1 MKRFL
6 VAAIVIGAFAV
17 LPLTA
22 AAGPDTTPAFHARM
36 GKIFGM
42 VAPANAQNGQV
53 SNQAPASGSL
63 YYNGGPV
70 MTQNNTYT
78 IFWQPSGYSFPS
90 GYEHNINQ
98 FFGDLQ
104 ATQGSNTNTYDNG
117 TQYYMQ
123 SSSGAKTYVQNK
135 VTFAGTT
142 VDTNPLP
149 ALDPV
154 NCPDTP
160 VAAAGGANG
169 NQSTTAGCVT
179 DAQLQQEISAVVKAH
194 NWPVNNN
201 TEFFM
206 YTAPNIGTCFPAQ
219 VGEGAGGVGTT
230 VTAPLCSFSYFCA
243 YHSAYFDSTINS
255 SSQIIYAN
263 MPYDA
268 QTAGNPVTCDLG
280 DYPNGNPSDPEIST
294 TSHEQNESIT
304 DPFGTGWWDSN
315 SNDSAAGDEDG
326 DMCAYDFGTTTGP
339 ANAEWNQTINGHHYL
354 MQLEWDNSTNGCPG
368 SDSSGNPTSHP
379 NYDTP
384 EISLTPNTG
393 YATAPFKI
401 LGQFFAAGDSVSS
414 TFTEPGL
421 RATLGSATSDAT
433 GHFTESATVPRLA
446 RAGTATVTSTGKS
459 GNALSLFTVPS

>member
-6 VAAIVIGAFAV
+6 VAAVVIGAFAV
-17 LPLTA
+17 VPLTA
-22 AAGPDTTPAFHARM
+22 AAGPDTTPAFQARM

-42 VAPANAQNGQV
+42 VAPVNTQNGQL

-63 YYNGGPV
+63 YYNGGPI
-70 MTQNNTYT
+70 MTQNNAYT
-78 IFWQPSGYSFPS
+78 IFWKPSGYSLPS
-90 GYEHNINQ
+90 GYAANINQ
-98 FFGDLQ
+98 FFKDLQ
-104 ATQGSNTNTYDNG
+104 ATQGSNTNTYDNA

-135 VTFAGTT
+135 VTLAGTT
-142 VDTNPLP
+142 IDTNPLP

-154 NCPDTP
+154 NCPDLP
-160 VAAAGGANG
+160 VAAAGGVNG
-169 NQSTTAGCVT
+169 NQSTTAWCVT
-179 DAQLQQEISAVVKAH
+179 DSQVQQEISAVVKAH

-219 VGEGAGGVGTT
+219 VGASQSGVGTT

-243 YHSAYFDSTINS
+243 YHSAYYDSTINANA
-255 SSQIIYAN
+255 QIIYAN
-263 MPYDA
+263 MPFDA
-268 QTAGNPVTCDLG
+268 QTAGNPVTCDIG

-315 SNDSAAGDEDG
+315 PNDSAAGYENG

-339 ANAEWNQTINGHHYL
+339 ANAEWNQTINGHHYIT
-354 MQLEWDNSTNGCPG
+354 QLEWDNSTNGCPG

-384 EISLTPNTG
+384 EISLSPGTG
-393 YATAPFKI
+393 YGTAPFKI
-401 LGQFFAAGDSVSS
+401 FGQFFAAGDTVSS
-414 TFTEPGL
+414 TFTDAGVTT
-421 RATLGSATSDAT
+421 ALGSATANGS
-433 GHFTESATVPRLA
+433 GQFTETTKVPA
-446 RAGTATVTSTGKS
+446 KAKAGTAVVTSKGKS
-459 GNALSLFTVPS
+459 GKASNTFTVPS